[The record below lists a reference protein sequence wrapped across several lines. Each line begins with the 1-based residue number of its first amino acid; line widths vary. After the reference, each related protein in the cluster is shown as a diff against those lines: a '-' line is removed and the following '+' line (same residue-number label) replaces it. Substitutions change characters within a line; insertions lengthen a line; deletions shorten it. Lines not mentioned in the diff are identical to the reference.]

1 MIMKRLVVLF
11 LVPFIFFS
19 CEKEEGSY
27 TQIKSNEN
35 LIYLAIKAY
44 RSDHGLGEPFVHQFI
59 MVREAQIYSYKM
71 ANDAEELGT
80 QGLTEHWNTIHEKI
94 GGYNDQALVLKT
106 TADDED
112 EIFSQ
117 LLQLPNAESILLE
130 DLTQCGVGVESDT
143 EGNNY
148 VTILLMKVDS

>member
-1 MIMKRLVVLF
+1 MIMKRLVALFVL
-11 LVPFIFFS
+11 PFILFS
-19 CEKEEGSY
+19 CEKEESSY
-27 TQIKSNEN
+27 TQIKSNER
-35 LIYLAIKAY
+35 LIFLAIKAY
-44 RSDHGLGEPFVHQFI
+44 RTDNGLGDPFVHQFI
-59 MVREAQIYSYKM
+59 MVRESQIYSYKM
-71 ANDAEELGT
+71 ANDVEEIGI

-94 GGYNDQALVLKT
+94 GGYNDHALVLKT
-106 TADDED
+106 DTDDEE
-112 EIFSQ
+112 EILTE